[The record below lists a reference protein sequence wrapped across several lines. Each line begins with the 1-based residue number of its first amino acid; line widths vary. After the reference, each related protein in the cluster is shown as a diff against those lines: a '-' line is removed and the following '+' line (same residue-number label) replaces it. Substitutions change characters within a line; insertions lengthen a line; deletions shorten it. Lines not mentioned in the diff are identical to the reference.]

1 MNKQL
6 IWPVLALFIGLML
19 QYFLNSERLSYL
31 VIVFMAVVWAIS
43 LLYIGK
49 DAAASVVTVSRQT
62 ISTVEVFNQLE
73 QGFKNLLKA
82 STGVT
87 QAIEQD
93 MVQQRGIQRDAV
105 QSLITGFTG
114 IESLTREQAGLV
126 NDLIEASKKV
136 KDATG
141 EAQVSHLQELLNIV
155 QQMADNIADTSKS
168 SVQLVIVLGE
178 MSTQIQAVERLLGE
192 IESISKQTNLLALNA
207 AIESA
212 RAGEAGRGFA
222 VVSDQIRLLSQRSS
236 DFSKQIASKHQFMKE
251 TMGRAG
257 LVIGSIASKDLDLTL
272 RTQGRVTQIVSE
284 LDELNAHT
292 KNQLGKIFAVAD
304 KISGDVGDA
313 VRSLQ
318 FEDLLRQLSER
329 TGKRVDLLRSA
340 FGAIHD
346 SIKGVDMSEAADI
359 AWLDGARGILE
370 NKALE
375 MNNILVKEVAVA
387 QNNMSRGDID
397 LF

>member
-73 QGFKNLLKA
+73 QGFENLLKA

-168 SVQLVIVLGE
+168 SVQLVIVLNE
-178 MSTQIQAVERLLGE
+178 MSIQIQAVERLLSE